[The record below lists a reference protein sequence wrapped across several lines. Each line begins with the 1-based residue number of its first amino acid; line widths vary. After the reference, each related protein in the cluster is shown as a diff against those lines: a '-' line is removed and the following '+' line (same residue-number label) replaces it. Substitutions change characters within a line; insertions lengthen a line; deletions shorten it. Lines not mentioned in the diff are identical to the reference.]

1 MLKSM
6 NSFTSAIYN
15 IVKFCFISLLLL
27 VVGTVVYL
35 NVTEGSTELGLAENY
50 EQNRVQILSL
60 RDFACEIKPE
70 RVSFDVRFGGDEVSS
85 MRAVNKDK
93 NQSAS
98 FYSIDEKTN
107 ERAVLKILGW
117 DFGTFNELKA
127 KAKSANAQGVSIW
140 EGEGKTAI
148 YYKDG
153 FASEF
158 YGIFEGPASEA
169 VKKDYEIGC
178 DDRFAADGVVM
189 ARDGGATTGFICV
202 DRGGYDIKRR

>member
-1 MLKSM
+1 MT
-6 NSFTSAIYN
+6 FH
-15 IVKFCFISLLLL
+15 
-27 VVGTVVYL
+27 
-35 NVTEGSTELGLAENY
+35 
-50 EQNRVQILSL
+50 
-60 RDFACEIKPE
+60 
-70 RVSFDVRFGGDEVSS
+70 FDGDEVSS

-153 FASEF
+153 FVSEF
-158 YGIFEGPASEA
+158 YEIFEGPASEA
-169 VKKDYEIGC
+169 AKKDYEIGC

-189 ARDGGATTGFICV
+189 VRDGGATTGFICV
-202 DRGGYDIKRR
+202 DRGGYGIKRR

>member
-1 MLKSM
+1 M
-6 NSFTSAIYN
+6 NFIKYFFSEIFRLFKLLAGAALVLAAGFLIY
-15 IVKFCFISLLLL
+15 KFFFAES
-27 VVGTVVYL
+27 
-35 NVTEGSTELGLAENY
+35 GLAENY
-50 EQNRVQILSL
+50 ERNRVQILAL
-60 RDFACEIKPE
+60 CDFAREIKPE
-70 RVSFDVRFGGDEVSS
+70 GVSFDVRFGGDEVSS

-107 ERAVLKILGW
+107 ERAVLKILSW

-153 FASEF
+153 FVSEF
-158 YGIFEGPASEA
+158 YEIFEGSASEA

-189 ARDGGATTGFICV
+189 ARDGGATMGFMCV
-202 DRGGYDIKRR
+202 DRDGYGIKRR

>member
-1 MLKSM
+1 M
-6 NSFTSAIYN
+6 NFIKYFFSEIFKLFKLIMSAALVLAAGVLIY
-15 IVKFCFISLLLL
+15 KFFFSEPGL
-27 VVGTVVYL
+27 V
-35 NVTEGSTELGLAENY
+35 ENY
-50 EQNRVQILSL
+50 ERNRVQILAL
-60 RDFACEIKPE
+60 RDFAREIKPE
-70 RVSFDVRFGGDEVSS
+70 GVSFDVRFDGDEVSS
-85 MRAVNKDK
+85 MIAVNKDK

-107 ERAVLKILGW
+107 ECAVLKILGW

-127 KAKSANAQGVSIW
+127 KAKSANAKGVSIW

-153 FASEF
+153 FVSEF
-158 YGIFEGPASEA
+158 YEIFEGPASEV

-202 DRGGYDIKRR
+202 DKDGYGIKRR

>member
-1 MLKSM
+1 M
-6 NSFTSAIYN
+6 
-15 IVKFCFISLLLL
+15 
-27 VVGTVVYL
+27 
-35 NVTEGSTELGLAENY
+35 AENY
-50 EQNRVQILSL
+50 EQNRVQISAL
-60 RDFACEIKPE
+60 RDFAREIKPE
-70 RVSFDVRFGGDEVSS
+70 GVSFDVHLDGDEVSS
-85 MRAVNKDK
+85 MRAANKDK

-98 FYSIDEKTN
+98 FYSIDENMN

-117 DFGTFNELKA
+117 DFGTFNELRA

-153 FASEF
+153 FVSEF
-158 YGIFEGPASEA
+158 YEIFEGPASEA

-202 DRGGYDIKRR
+202 DRDGYGIKRR

>member
-1 MLKSM
+1 M
-6 NSFTSAIYN
+6 N
-15 IVKFCFISLLLL
+15 FIKYFFSEIFRLFKLL
-27 VVGTVVYL
+27 VGTALV
-35 NVTEGSTELGLAENY
+35 LAAGFLIYKLFFSEPDLAQNY
-50 EQNRVQILSL
+50 EQNRVQILAL
-60 RDFACEIKPE
+60 RNFAREIKPE
-70 RVSFDVRFGGDEVSS
+70 GVSFDIRFGGDEVSS
-85 MRAVNKDK
+85 MRAMNKDK

-127 KAKSANAQGVSIW
+127 KAKSANAQSVSIW

-189 ARDGGATTGFICV
+189 ARDGGATTSFICV
-202 DRGGYDIKRR
+202 DKDGYGIKRR

>member
-1 MLKSM
+1 MLTAG
-6 NSFTSAIYN
+6 FLIY
-15 IVKFCFISLLLL
+15 KLFFA
-27 VVGTVVYL
+27 
-35 NVTEGSTELGLAENY
+35 EPGLAKNY

-60 RDFACEIKPE
+60 RDFTREIKPE
-70 RVSFDVRFGGDEVSS
+70 GVSFDVRFDGDEVSS

-98 FYSIDEKTN
+98 FYNIDEKTN
-107 ERAVLKILGW
+107 ECAVLKILGW

-127 KAKSANAQGVSIW
+127 KTKSANAQGVSIW

-153 FASEF
+153 FVSEF
-158 YGIFEGPASEA
+158 YEIFEGSASEA

-189 ARDGGATTGFICV
+189 ARDGGATWALCAWIRTATVLNAGKFYSGFA
-202 DRGGYDIKRR
+202 

>member
-1 MLKSM
+1 M
-6 NSFTSAIYN
+6 N
-15 IVKFCFISLLLL
+15 FIKYFFSEIFRLFKLL
-27 VVGTVVYL
+27 VGIALVPAAGFLIYKL
-35 NVTEGSTELGLAENY
+35 FFAESGLAENY
-50 EQNRVQILSL
+50 ERNRVQILAL
-60 RDFACEIKPE
+60 RDFAREIKPE
-70 RVSFDVRFGGDEVSS
+70 GVSFDIRFNGDEVSS
-85 MRAVNKDK
+85 MRAVNKNK

-107 ERAVLKILGW
+107 ERAVLKIIGL

-127 KAKSANAQGVSIW
+127 KAKSANAVGVSIW

-153 FASEF
+153 FVSEF
-158 YGIFEGPASEA
+158 YEIFGDPADEA

-178 DDRFAADGVVM
+178 DDRFAVDGVVM

-202 DRGGYDIKRR
+202 DRYGYGIKRK

>member
-1 MLKSM
+1 M
-6 NSFTSAIYN
+6 N
-15 IVKFCFISLLLL
+15 FIKYFFSEIFRLFKLL
-27 VVGTVVYL
+27 VGAAFVLTAGFLIYKL
-35 NVTEGSTELGLAENY
+35 FFAESGLAENY
-50 EQNRVQILSL
+50 EQNRVQILAL
-60 RDFACEIKPE
+60 QDFAREIKPE
-70 RVSFDVRFGGDEVSS
+70 GVSFDVRFDGDEVSS

-93 NQSAS
+93 KQSAS
-98 FYSIDEKTN
+98 FYSIDKKTN

-153 FASEF
+153 FVSEF
-158 YGIFEGPASEA
+158 YEIFGDPASEA
-169 VKKDYEIGC
+169 AKKDYEIGC

-189 ARDGGATTGFICV
+189 ARDGGATMGFICV
-202 DRGGYDIKRR
+202 DRDG

>member
-1 MLKSM
+1 V
-6 NSFTSAIYN
+6 N
-15 IVKFCFISLLLL
+15 FIKYFFSEIFRLFKLL
-27 VVGTVVYL
+27 VGTALV
-35 NVTEGSTELGLAENY
+35 LAAGFLIYKLFFSEPDLAQNY
-50 EQNRVQILSL
+50 EQNRVQILAL
-60 RDFACEIKPE
+60 RNFAREIKPE
-70 RVSFDVRFGGDEVSS
+70 GVSFDIRFGGDEVSS
-85 MRAVNKDK
+85 MRAMNKDK

-98 FYSIDEKTN
+98 FYSMDEKTN

-140 EGEGKTAI
+140 EGEGKTTI

-153 FASEF
+153 FVSEF
-158 YGIFEGPASEA
+158 YEIFEGPASEA

-189 ARDGGATTGFICV
+189 ARDGGATTSFICV
-202 DRGGYDIKRR
+202 DKDGYGIKRR

>member
-1 MLKSM
+1 M
-6 NSFTSAIYN
+6 SAALVLIAGFLIY
-15 IVKFCFISLLLL
+15 KLFFA
-27 VVGTVVYL
+27 
-35 NVTEGSTELGLAENY
+35 EPDLAENY
-50 EQNRVQILSL
+50 EQNRVQILAL
-60 RDFACEIKPE
+60 RDFAREIKPE
-70 RVSFDVRFGGDEVSS
+70 GSFDVHFGGDEVSN

-127 KAKSANAQGVSIW
+127 KTKSANAQGVSIW
-140 EGEGKTAI
+140 EGESKTAI
-148 YYKDG
+148 YYKDE
-153 FASEF
+153 FVSEF
-158 YGIFEGPASEA
+158 YEIFEGPASEA

-202 DRGGYDIKRR
+202 DRDGYGIKRR

>member
-1 MLKSM
+1 M
-6 NSFTSAIYN
+6 NFIKYFFSEIFRLFKLVISAALVLTAGFLIY
-15 IVKFCFISLLLL
+15 KLFFS
-27 VVGTVVYL
+27 
-35 NVTEGSTELGLAENY
+35 EPDLAENY
-50 EQNRVQILSL
+50 ERSRVQILAL
-60 RDFACEIKPE
+60 RDFAREIKPE
-70 RVSFDVRFGGDEVSS
+70 GVSFDVRFDGDEVLS
-85 MRAVNKDK
+85 MIAVNKDK

-127 KAKSANAQGVSIW
+127 KVKSANAQGVSIW
-140 EGEGKTAI
+140 EGEGKTTI

-153 FASEF
+153 FVSEF
-158 YGIFEGPASEA
+158 YEIFEGSASEA

-189 ARDGGATTGFICV
+189 ARDGGATAGFICV
-202 DRGGYDIKRR
+202 DKDGYGIKRR

>member
-1 MLKSM
+1 MAK
-6 NSFTSAIYN
+6 
-15 IVKFCFISLLLL
+15 
-27 VVGTVVYL
+27 
-35 NVTEGSTELGLAENY
+35 NY
-50 EQNRVQILSL
+50 ERNRVQILAL
-60 RDFACEIKPE
+60 CDFVREIKPE
-70 RVSFDVRFGGDEVSS
+70 GVSFDVRFGGDEVSS
-85 MRAVNKDK
+85 MRAANKDK

-127 KAKSANAQGVSIW
+127 KAKSANAQDVSIW

-153 FASEF
+153 FVSEF
-158 YGIFEGPASEA
+158 YEIFEGPASEA
-169 VKKDYEIGC
+169 AKKDYEIGC

-189 ARDGGATTGFICV
+189 ARDGGATTSFICV
-202 DRGGYDIKRR
+202 NRDGYGIKRR

>member
-1 MLKSM
+1 M
-6 NSFTSAIYN
+6 N
-15 IVKFCFISLLLL
+15 FIKYFFSEIFRLFKLL
-27 VVGTVVYL
+27 VGTALV
-35 NVTEGSTELGLAENY
+35 LAAGFLIYKLFFSEPDLAQNY
-50 EQNRVQILSL
+50 EQNRVQILAL
-60 RDFACEIKPE
+60 RNFAREIKPE
-70 RVSFDVRFGGDEVSS
+70 GVSFDIRFGGDEVSS
-85 MRAVNKDK
+85 MRAMNKDK

-98 FYSIDEKTN
+98 FYSMDEKTN

-140 EGEGKTAI
+140 EGEGKTTI

-153 FASEF
+153 FVSEF
-158 YGIFEGPASEA
+158 YEIFEGPASEA

-189 ARDGGATTGFICV
+189 ARDGGATTSFICV
-202 DRGGYDIKRR
+202 DKDGYGIKRR

>member
-1 MLKSM
+1 M
-6 NSFTSAIYN
+6 N
-15 IVKFCFISLLLL
+15 FIKYFFSEIFRLFKLL
-27 VVGTVVYL
+27 VGTALVLAAGFLIYKL
-35 NVTEGSTELGLAENY
+35 FFSEPDLAENY

-60 RDFACEIKPE
+60 RDFVREIKPE
-70 RVSFDVRFGGDEVSS
+70 GVSFDVRFDGDEVSS
-85 MRAVNKDK
+85 MIAVNKDK

-117 DFGTFNELKA
+117 DFGTFNKLKA
-127 KAKSANAQGVSIW
+127 KAKSANAQGVSIL

-153 FASEF
+153 FVSEF
-158 YGIFEGPASEA
+158 YEIFEGPANEA

-178 DDRFAADGVVM
+178 DDRFATDGVVM

-202 DRGGYDIKRR
+202 DRDGYGIKRR

>member
-1 MLKSM
+1 MAK
-6 NSFTSAIYN
+6 
-15 IVKFCFISLLLL
+15 
-27 VVGTVVYL
+27 
-35 NVTEGSTELGLAENY
+35 NY
-50 EQNRVQILSL
+50 ERNRVQILAL
-60 RDFACEIKPE
+60 RDFAREIKPQG
-70 RVSFDVRFGGDEVSS
+70 VSFDVRFGGDEVSS
-85 MRAVNKDK
+85 MRAANKDK

-127 KAKSANAQGVSIW
+127 KVKSANAQGVSIW

-153 FASEF
+153 FVSEF
-158 YGIFEGPASEA
+158 YEIFEGPASEA
-169 VKKDYEIGC
+169 VKKNYEIGC

-189 ARDGGATTGFICV
+189 ACDGGATTGFICV
-202 DRGGYDIKRR
+202 DRDGYGIKRR

>member
-1 MLKSM
+1 M
-6 NSFTSAIYN
+6 SAA
-15 IVKFCFISLLLL
+15 L
-27 VVGTVVYL
+27 V
-35 NVTEGSTELGLAENY
+35 LAAGFLIHKLFFAEPDLAQNY

-60 RDFACEIKPE
+60 RDFARQIKPQG
-70 RVSFDVRFGGDEVSS
+70 VSFDVRFDGDEVSS
-85 MRAVNKDK
+85 MRAMNKDK

-107 ERAVLKILGW
+107 ERAVLKILGQ

-127 KAKSANAQGVSIW
+127 KTKSANAQGVSIW

-153 FASEF
+153 FVSEF
-158 YGIFEGPASEA
+158 YDIFEGSASE
-169 VKKDYEIGC
+169 VFKKDYEIGC

-202 DRGGYDIKRR
+202 DKDGYGIKRR

>member
-1 MLKSM
+1 M
-6 NSFTSAIYN
+6 N
-15 IVKFCFISLLLL
+15 FIKYFFSEIFRLFKLL
-27 VVGTVVYL
+27 VGTALVLAAGFLIYKL
-35 NVTEGSTELGLAENY
+35 FFSEPGLAENY
-50 EQNRVQILSL
+50 ERNRVQILAL
-60 RDFACEIKPE
+60 RDFAREIKPE
-70 RVSFDVRFGGDEVSS
+70 RVSFDVRFDGDEVSS

-117 DFGTFNELKA
+117 DFGTFNELRA
-127 KAKSANAQGVSIW
+127 KAKSANTQGVSIW

-153 FASEF
+153 FVSEF
-158 YGIFEGPASEA
+158 YEIFESPASEA

-202 DRGGYDIKRR
+202 DRDGYGIKRR